1 MQDVSV
7 SLGGYRGVRAELL
20 VALKKAQPVTAHE
33 LGAQFGLTANALRR
47 YLKVLEEEGLVRFR
61 RLVRGLGAPVY
72 AFSLT
77 ELGEALFPRTYASVL
92 VSALDALRAQ
102 GGSDAV
108 RNVFAAQWAEL
119 AADAQPIME
128 SLPVSERAS
137 LMAEL
142 LTARGYMAEA
152 VRLAPDGTVRD
163 ADSAVTSDD
172 EQAAADSTRLR
183 LHNCSMREIAEQ
195 FPEACEAEAAFIQQ
209 MLGVPVNR
217 EGHQLRG
224 CRTCEYSLCAT
235 TGSAHE
241 SVLEV
246 AEASGIASAN
256 VTTIVHTL
264 PIDGSKV

>member
-47 YLKVLEEEGLVRFR
+47 YLKILEEEGLVRFR

-92 VSALDALRAQ
+92 VTALTALRTEGGAQ
-102 GGSDAV
+102 AV
-108 RNVFAAQWAEL
+108 RNVFAAEWAEL
-119 AADAQPIME
+119 ATDAAPIME
-128 SLPVSERAS
+128 SLPLSERAS

-152 VRLAPDGTVRD
+152 VQLAPDGTTRELD
-163 ADSAVTSDD
+163 NTTQDSTEFV
-172 EQAAADSTRLR
+172 TRLR
-183 LHNCSMREIAEQ
+183 LHNCSMREIAET
-195 FPEACEAEAAFIQQ
+195 FPEACEAEAAFIGK
-209 MLGVPVNR
+209 MLGVPVVR

-224 CRTCEYSLCAT
+224 CRTCEYGLGATESLPNTSSRNTASPT
-235 TGSAHE
+235 SSSVHE
-241 SVLEV
+241 SDS
-246 AEASGIASAN
+246 AIA
-256 VTTIVHTL
+256 IPL
-264 PIDGSKV
+264 MKV

>member
-47 YLKVLEEEGLVRFR
+47 YLKVLEEEGLVHFR

-92 VSALDALRAQ
+92 VTALTALREK
-102 GGSDAV
+102 GGAEAV
-108 RNVFAAQWAEL
+108 RNVFTNEWAEL
-119 AADAQPIME
+119 ADDAEPIMA
-128 SLPVSERAS
+128 SVPLSERAS

-152 VRLAPDGTVRD
+152 VRVAPDGTSFALDNDTDD
-163 ADSAVTSDD
+163 ATEPVM
-172 EQAAADSTRLR
+172 RLR
-183 LHNCSMREIAEQ
+183 LHNCSMREIAEM
-195 FPEACEAEAAFIQQ
+195 FPEACEAEAAFVER
-209 MLGVPVNR
+209 MLGVPVVR

-224 CRTCEYSLCAT
+224 CRTCDYSMCTSTAELMP
-235 TGSAHE
+235 SAPQAE
-241 SVLEV
+241 S
-246 AEASGIASAN
+246 A
-256 VTTIVHTL
+256 L
-264 PIDGSKV
+264 PIPLMLAQDKA

>member
-77 ELGEALFPRTYASVL
+77 ELGEALFPRTY
-92 VSALDALRAQ
+92 VSALVTALTALRRQ
-102 GGSDAV
+102 GGSEAV
-108 RNVFAAQWAEL
+108 RNVFTAEWTEL
-119 AADAQPIME
+119 AADAKPIME
-128 SLPVSERAS
+128 SLPVLERAS

-152 VRLAPDGTVRD
+152 VQVAPDGTARELVGDMYDITD
-163 ADSAVTSDD
+163 AVA
-172 EQAAADSTRLR
+172 RLR
-183 LHNCSMREIAEQ
+183 LHNCSMREIAET
-195 FPEACEAEAAFIQQ
+195 FPEACEAEAAFIEQ
-209 MLGVPVNR
+209 MLGVPVVR

-224 CRTCEYSLCAT
+224 CRTCEYSLCAPT
-235 TGSAHE
+235 SSPAASSARE
-241 SVLEV
+241 F
-246 AEASGIASAN
+246 ASA
-256 VTTIVHTL
+256 T
-264 PIDGSKV
+264 PIPLKLAEEQA